1 MICRSPTRFA
11 LLTAAVGD
19 LLGPNRQK
27 RIVGLLSLFE
37 HPQAGRLDP
46 RSQLGEQVRRGTV
59 WLSR

>member
-27 RIVGLLSLFE
+27 RIVGLLSRF
-37 HPQAGRLDP
+37 QAAIF
-46 RSQLGEQVRRGTV
+46 
-59 WLSR
+59 